1 MNQNF
6 KRKTGNQNVY
16 EKTKRLF
23 QNIQIIMN
31 SRILVMSYQ
40 STIIKYVKKKIR
52 VFKTIHKISDRVA
65 KPVAKTLRYL
75 IL

>member
-1 MNQNF
+1 MKKQRDYF
-6 KRKTGNQNVY
+6 KISKS
-16 EKTKRLF
+16 LL
-23 QNIQIIMN
+23 N

-52 VFKTIHKISDRVA
+52 VFKTIHKIFDRVA

>member
-1 MNQNF
+1 MKKQRDYF
-6 KRKTGNQNVY
+6 KISKS
-16 EKTKRLF
+16 LL
-23 QNIQIIMN
+23 N
-31 SRILVMSYQ
+31 SRIVVMSYQ
-40 STIIKYVKKKIR
+40 STIIKNVKKIR

>member
-1 MNQNF
+1 MKKQRDYF
-6 KRKTGNQNVY
+6 KISI
-16 EKTKRLF
+16 KRHKK
-23 QNIQIIMN
+23 
-31 SRILVMSYQ
+31 ILVMSYQ
-40 STIIKYVKKKIR
+40 STIIKNVKKIR

>member
-1 MNQNF
+1 
-6 KRKTGNQNVY
+6 
-16 EKTKRLF
+16 
-23 QNIQIIMN
+23 
-31 SRILVMSYQ
+31 MSYQ
-40 STIIKYVKKKIR
+40 STIIKYVKKNR

>member
-40 STIIKYVKKKIR
+40 STIIKYVKKIR

>member
-31 SRILVMSYQ
+31 SRILVMCYQ
-40 STIIKYVKKKIR
+40 STIVKYVKKIR

>member
-40 STIIKYVKKKIR
+40 STIIKYVKKIR

-65 KPVAKTLRYL
+65 KPVAKTLRYW

>member
-1 MNQNF
+1 MSQNF

-40 STIIKYVKKKIR
+40 STIIKYVKKIR

>member
-40 STIIKYVKKKIR
+40 STIIKNVKKIR

>member
-40 STIIKYVKKKIR
+40 STIVKYVKKNSG
-52 VFKTIHKISDRVA
+52 F
-65 KPVAKTLRYL
+65 
-75 IL
+75 